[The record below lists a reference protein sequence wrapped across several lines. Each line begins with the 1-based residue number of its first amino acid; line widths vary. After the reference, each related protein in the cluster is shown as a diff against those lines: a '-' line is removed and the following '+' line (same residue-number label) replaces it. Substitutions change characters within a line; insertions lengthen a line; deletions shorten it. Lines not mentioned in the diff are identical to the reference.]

1 MKLREADDHRN
12 EDFVEKQRAFM
23 ETSEY
28 SKLNTD
34 LTPAETLVFQA
45 LVLKRLPVAFKESIG
60 CGDSA
65 DFKSAGKIIASN
77 MNAIT
82 REFIRSILSE
92 KSVNFSEE
100 LAAMLNTVMEERY
113 PHNAEEIAKSLDAR
127 YNQSKSNIQSQ
138 IDTLR
143 KEIRKEQAAQ
153 AEVESDKTESESDDS
168 KAEPATDAAANEVA
182 EEVAVTA
189 EEPEQVAD
197 DSEGEESSEV
207 EEKAEE

>member
-1 MKLREADDHRN
+1 MFKDEEAFSVRMANYNKLEISIRRQHQGRHHHACIYEICDGLLSGETKYVYSVPDSNDEPFAGDKVAANNQRSISELKMKLREADDHRN

-34 LTPAETLVFQA
+34 LSPAETLVFQA

-65 DFKSAGKIIASN
+65 DFKSAGKVIAAN
-77 MNAIT
+77 MNAIA

-100 LAAMLNTVMEERY
+100 LATMLNTR
-113 PHNAEEIAKSLDAR
+113 HGRALSL
-127 YNQSKSNIQSQ
+127 
-138 IDTLR
+138 TMPR
-143 KEIRKEQAAQ
+143 K
-153 AEVESDKTESESDDS
+153 
-168 KAEPATDAAANEVA
+168 
-182 EEVAVTA
+182 
-189 EEPEQVAD
+189 
-197 DSEGEESSEV
+197 
-207 EEKAEE
+207 

>member
-1 MKLREADDHRN
+1 
-12 EDFVEKQRAFM
+12 M

-34 LTPAETLVFQA
+34 LSPAETLVFQA

-60 CGDSA
+60 CGASA
-65 DFKSAGKIIASN
+65 DFKSAGKVIAAN
-77 MNAIT
+77 MNAIA

-100 LAAMLNTVMEERY
+100 LATMLNTVMEERY

-143 KEIRKEQAAQ
+143 EEIRKEQAAQ
-153 AEVESDKTESESDDS
+153 AEVESDKTESELDDS
-168 KAEPATDAAANEVA
+168 KAKPATDAAANEVA
-182 EEVAVTA
+182 EEAAVAA
-189 EEPEQVAD
+189 EESEQVAD
-197 DSEGEESSEV
+197 DTEGDASEV